1 MRTPGALLART
12 QALRRLRSRG
22 FPVGGPALAR
32 VALAAIVLVSLLVVV
47 VAADRPSFL
56 TPASRTGFF
65 PAWIAGPLGGLW
77 PQFTED
83 PNAYRYVFTF
93 AIVGMYACYVVAI
106 VHAPRL
112 RARWAIGTVLAVHL
126 IFLLSPPLSLTDI
139 FNYINYGRMGVIH
152 GLNPYVTTPMLEPH
166 SDPAFDLSN
175 WHSLLSPYGPLF
187 TIFTFA
193 LVPLGVAASFWTL
206 KVVLM
211 VASLGT
217 VALVWKCARLLGRDP
232 LMPVV
237 FVGLNP
243 IVLVWGLG
251 GDHNDFLMVF
261 FIVLAIYL
269 LLRAGAIPGAVS
281 DGLGDSRSPAAP
293 AFPSLAGVAGA
304 SATTLP
310 SSDSEREPGHGLGSR
325 LRGALWPLPWW
336 ELGAGVTLIVAVAI
350 KASAA
355 VLLPVVLIGLLARP
369 RRLAGVLVG
378 MLLAGLVLGVASYA
392 AFGAHLPDLTTQSRL
407 VTVMALPNLLG
418 LALGLGG
425 ETVGLRVGV
434 TAVLVLVVL
443 AVGVRAW
450 RRGELIAMTG
460 WATIALIVTL
470 SWVLPWYAL
479 WMLPLAALGGS
490 RRQRRVVLIVGA
502 YLIFAWVPVM
512 ADLFNLVGFNPNS
525 TPLAKQHQLE
535 TKNLLH

>member
-1 MRTPGALLART
+1 MRWP
-12 QALRRLRSRG
+12 RSRG
-22 FPVGGPALAR
+22 FPAGGPTLAR
-32 VALAAIVLVSLLVVV
+32 VALTAMVAVSLLVVV

-56 TPASRTGFF
+56 TPLSHTGYF
-65 PAWIAGPLGGLW
+65 PPWIAGPLGGLW
-77 PQFTED
+77 PQFTE
-83 PNAYRYVFTF
+83 NREAYRYLFTF

-106 VHAPRL
+106 VHVPRL
-112 RARWAIGTVLAVHL
+112 RARWAIGTVVAVHL

-139 FNYINYGRMGVIH
+139 FNYINYGRMEVVH
-152 GLNPYVTTPMLEPH
+152 GLNPYVTTPTLEPH

-175 WHSLLSPYGPLF
+175 WHNLLSPYGPLF
-187 TIFTFA
+187 TIFTFT

-232 LMPVV
+232 LVAIV

-261 FIVLAIYL
+261 FIVLTIYL
-269 LLRAGAIPGAVS
+269 LLRAGAIPGVVTDRL
-281 DGLGDSRSPAAP
+281 DGA
-293 AFPSLAGVAGA
+293 PSLSAPSGLPSVAGVSTAATAVVASPSDEREPRQGVTQRLRGVLWPLGWWEMGAGVA
-304 SATTLP
+304 
-310 SSDSEREPGHGLGSR
+310 
-325 LRGALWPLPWW
+325 
-336 ELGAGVTLIVAVAI
+336 LIVAVAI

-355 VLLPVVLIGLLARP
+355 VLLPVLLLGLLPRP
-369 RRLAGVLVG
+369 RRLVAVLMG
-378 MLLAGLVLGVASYA
+378 MALAALVLGAASYA

-407 VTVMALPNLLG
+407 ITVMGLPNLLG

-425 ETVGLRVGV
+425 ETVGLRAGL
-434 TAVLVLVVL
+434 TGVLVLVVL
-443 AVGVRAW
+443 SVGVRAW

-470 SWVLPWYAL
+470 SWVLPWYVL

-490 RRQRRVVLIVGA
+490 RRQRRVVLMVGA
-502 YLIFAWVPVM
+502 YLIIAWVPLM
-512 ADLFNLVGFNPNS
+512 ADLTNRIGFNPNA
-525 TPLAKQHQLE
+525 TPLAQQHQLE
-535 TKNLLH
+535 TKSLLH

>member
-1 MRTPGALLART
+1 MSARIALT
-12 QALRRLRSRG
+12 
-22 FPVGGPALAR
+22 
-32 VALAAIVLVSLLVVV
+32 AIVVVSLLVVV

-56 TPASRTGFF
+56 TPLSHTGFF

-83 PNAYRYVFTF
+83 RNTYRYVFTF
-93 AIVGMYACYVVAI
+93 AIVAMYACYVVAI

-139 FNYINYGRMGVIH
+139 FNYINYGRMGVVH

-175 WHSLLSPYGPLF
+175 WHNLLSPYGPLF

-232 LMPVV
+232 LMPIV

-269 LLRAGAIPGAVS
+269 LLRSGAIPGTVTDRPVGA
-281 DGLGDSRSPAAP
+281 RSPSEP
-293 AFPSLAGVAGA
+293 ASPSPAGGSPA
-304 SATTLP
+304 SATSLP
-310 SSDSEREPGHGLGSR
+310 SPDPERERGHGYGVSSR
-325 LRGALWPLPWW
+325 LRGALWRVGWW
-336 ELGAGVTLIVAVAI
+336 ELGAGVLLIVAVAI

-355 VLLPVVLIGLLARP
+355 VLLPVVLIGLAGRP
-369 RRLAGVLVG
+369 RRLVGVLAG
-378 MLLAGLVLGVASYA
+378 MALAGLVLGVASYA
-392 AFGAHLPDLTTQSRL
+392 VFGAHLPDLTTQSRL
-407 VTVMALPNLLG
+407 ITVMAVPNLLG

-425 ETVGLRVGV
+425 ETVGLRVAL

-443 AVGVRAW
+443 TVGVRAW

-460 WATIALIVTL
+460 WATIALVVTL

-490 RRQRRVVLIVGA
+490 RRQRRVVLVVGA
-502 YLIFAWVPVM
+502 YLILAWVPVM
-512 ADLFNLVGFNPNS
+512 ADLTNLVGFNPNS